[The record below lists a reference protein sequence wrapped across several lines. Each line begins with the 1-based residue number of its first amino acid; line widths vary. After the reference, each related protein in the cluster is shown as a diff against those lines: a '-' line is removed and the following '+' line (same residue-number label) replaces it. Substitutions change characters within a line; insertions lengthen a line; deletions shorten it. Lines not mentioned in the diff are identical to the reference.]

1 MAIASGMPVPEVFVL
16 RKESSINAF
25 AAGQSPQDAV
35 IGLTQGCIEKLSRTQ
50 LQGVV
55 GHEFSHILNG
65 DMRLN
70 LRIIMLLHGIEFI
83 GLLGRIMT
91 STQRNRRYSSSSG
104 RKGKGNGGIILAGLA
119 LRIIGW
125 LGVLSGNMI
134 QAAVSRQREFL
145 ADASSVQFTRDP
157 EAIAGALKVIGSA
170 SQSSRLKNTD
180 MKEVAHM
187 FFGQAFHTSLAFL
200 FATHPPI
207 DMRIK
212 RIQPNWNGEY
222 LKAQIVLVNPETKQ
236 TDVTQDNTNNA
247 VANLPQPI
255 AMLMAAGILVN
266 QLSETSQEK
275 LTILVEKAQ
284 DPMEAMALV
293 LAVLLCEESASPLE
307 DTNWRKLLQSSSIP
321 TLEWM
326 VNQQI
331 KEIISVNLENR
342 LPLVELTVPALK
354 TLSET
359 QYQTFKEILQKV
371 MDLDGQ
377 QSVFEQSVYLLITR
391 YLDVHFGLVEAHRVR
406 YKKAK
411 QIEVELQLI
420 FSTLAHYGHNAQN
433 KKLNQ
438 VSASLA
444 FERAMQFLDLN
455 HLQVIEM
462 NKKNQKLF
470 QRATEKL
477 NDCSEPLKQKI
488 VEALVICV
496 EHDGKVEPV
505 EKELILAIAAT
516 INAPIPRLSL

>member
-1 MAIASGMPVPEVFVL
+1 
-16 RKESSINAF
+16 
-25 AAGQSPQDAV
+25 
-35 IGLTQGCIEKLSRTQ
+35 
-50 LQGVV
+50 
-55 GHEFSHILNG
+55 
-65 DMRLN
+65 
-70 LRIIMLLHGIEFI
+70 
-83 GLLGRIMT
+83 
-91 STQRNRRYSSSSG
+91 
-104 RKGKGNGGIILAGLA
+104 
-119 LRIIGW
+119 
-125 LGVLSGNMI
+125 
-134 QAAVSRQREFL
+134 
-145 ADASSVQFTRDP
+145 
-157 EAIAGALKVIGSA
+157 
-170 SQSSRLKNTD
+170 
-180 MKEVAHM
+180 
-187 FFGQAFHTSLAFL
+187 
-200 FATHPPI
+200 
-207 DMRIK
+207 
-212 RIQPNWNGEY
+212 
-222 LKAQIVLVNPETKQ
+222 
-236 TDVTQDNTNNA
+236 
-247 VANLPQPI
+247 
-255 AMLMAAGILVN
+255 MAAGILVN